1 MDFDCKANDKK
12 DISGINSIA
21 NIQKIK
27 SKYILKKIFN
37 NLHKSKSFTIIKYN
51 KKVQNK
57 LDISV
62 NDYKIY
68 YNEIE
73 IEIVPA
79 KNKFENFINIQNKK
93 EEIYFHIYFNDSKE
107 EIKRNYLKENEEVKK
122 IRILIDYNI
131 YSFKGLFSGC
141 RCLESIN
148 FKRFYRNNINDMSE
162 MFEGCSS
169 LKNVNLSKFKTENT
183 INMNNMFSRCSSLKE
198 LNLSDFNTSKVI
210 NMSGMF
216 SGCSSLKKLNI
227 SNFDTKMVNDMSHMF
242 SRCSS
247 LKFLDLSNFNTDNVK
262 DMSYMFSECATMR
275 ELDLSS
281 FNTKNVT
288 NFIGMFC
295 NSSYRLQKKKIRPDY
310 DDIMDVDSD
319 YEF

>member
-1 MDFDCKANDKK
+1 MDLDCTTNDKK
-12 DISGINSIA
+12 DISGIISIA

-51 KKVQNK
+51 KTVQNK
-57 LDISV
+57 LNISL

-79 KNKFENFINIQNKK
+79 KNEFKNFINIQNKE

-107 EIKRNYLKENEEVKK
+107 EIKRIYLKENEEVKT

-131 YSFKGLFSGC
+131 NSFKGLFVNC
-141 RCLESIN
+141 RCIESIY
-148 FKRFYRNNINDMSE
+148 FKSFYRNNINDMSQ

-169 LKNVNLSKFKTENT
+169 LKKVNLSKFNTENT

-198 LNLSDFNTSKVI
+198 LNLSNLNTSKVI

-216 SGCSSLKKLNI
+216 SDCSSLKVLDI
-227 SNFDTKMVNDMSHMF
+227 SNFDTKMVNDMNHMF
-242 SRCSS
+242 SGCSA

-262 DMSYMFSECATMR
+262 DMSYMFSGCSIMR

-281 FNTKNVT
+281 FNTKNVE
-288 NFIGMFC
+288 NVIGMFY
-295 NSSYRLQKKKIRPDY
+295 NSSYRLQKKIIRPDY
-310 DDIMDVDSD
+310 DDIMDVNSD